1 MRWLAIALLLGV
13 NLAQAWGRMFA
24 GSEPPIDHIMHDMW
38 TAEVSNDTVRTY
50 VQPGGSSNHPG
61 GGNIQNNP
69 GRYYLSIE
77 RGAAWTPTH
86 YQNAEISSVLT
97 VRQQTSPY
105 AIAADL
111 RRYPSVNKIIIWE
124 RFAEKPDPSNP
135 DLVLNQ
141 LGSSW
146 QKQSEEYFPVR
157 FHWNWSELYIARRR
171 IYVKKPAPPTTQQA
185 SAAAVKNGLVLLGA
199 QNQRP

>member
-1 MRWLAIALLLGV
+1 MRLPTRPVRWLAIVLLLGV
-13 NLAQAWGRMFA
+13 NLAQAWGRMFG
-24 GSEPPIDHIMHDMW
+24 GSEPPIDHIMHDLW
-38 TAEVSNDTVRTY
+38 AAQESNDTLRTY
-50 VQPGGSSNHPG
+50 VQPGGQSNHPAG
-61 GGNIQNNP
+61 GDIANNP

-77 RGAAWTPTH
+77 RGKAWVPRE
-86 YQNAEISSVLT
+86 YPGASIQSVLT

-111 RRYPSVNKIIIWE
+111 RRGPGVEKIIVWE
-124 RFAEKPDPSNP
+124 RLPVKSEGDAP

-146 QKQSEEYFPVR
+146 QRQSEEYFPVR

-171 IYVKKPAPPTTQQA
+171 IYVKKPPAPTTQ
-185 SAAAVKNGLVLLGA
+185 SAAVTH
-199 QNQRP
+199 

>member
-1 MRWLAIALLLGV
+1 
-13 NLAQAWGRMFA
+13 
-24 GSEPPIDHIMHDMW
+24 
-38 TAEVSNDTVRTY
+38 
-50 VQPGGSSNHPG
+50 VQPGGSTNHPA
-61 GGNIQNNP
+61 GGNISNNP

-77 RGAAWTPTH
+77 RGKAWVPSQ
-86 YQNAEISSVLT
+86 YPSADISSVLT

-111 RRYPSVNKIIIWE
+111 RRSPAVNKIIIWE
-124 RFAEKPDPSNP
+124 RFAEKPDPNNP

-146 QKQSEEYFPVR
+146 QKQSEEFFPVR

-171 IYVKKPAPPTTQQA
+171 IYVKKPVPLTTQQT
-185 SAAAVKNGLVLLGA
+185 STPAAEGGLVISGA
-199 QNQRP
+199 QR